1 MQKSASRLLPE
12 QTKRKRPRKASPS
25 HASTLH
31 NARRSTHSKDGV
43 DRTLIRW
50 MLSLSPAER
59 LEVLQQ
65 NVRAILKL
73 RRGESKLSR
82 HTSNASQKTS

>member
-1 MQKSASRLLPE
+1 MKNSASRLLPE
-12 QTKRKRPRKASPS
+12 QRKRPRQAKLGRSV
-25 HASTLH
+25 TLRPD
-31 NARRSTHSKDGV
+31 RRSTHSKAGV

-65 NVRAILKL
+65 NVWAILRL
-73 RRGESKLSR
+73 RRGETKLPC
-82 HTSNASQKTS
+82 HTSDASQKTS

>member
-1 MQKSASRLLPE
+1 MQKDASRLLPE
-12 QTKRKRPRKASPS
+12 QTKGKRTREAIPNRGG
-25 HASTLH
+25 TLSLD
-31 NARRSTHSKDGV
+31 RRSTHSKDGV

-65 NVRAILKL
+65 NVWAILRL
-73 RRGESKLSR
+73 RREETKLPR